1 MLGDPTNDRRR
12 RWVAQLGRPEQ
23 ELVVAD
29 FAGDRT
35 AFALLGDTGE
45 GDASQYAVVAPLL
58 EESRGCAFLFLCSD
72 LVYPAGGIEEFG
84 RKVVC
89 PYREFPGAI
98 FGIPGNHDW
107 YDDADGFMYW
117 FCGARQRPRRARRMP
132 LSPRWWRDRLW
143 RMSPQARGEEIER
156 IEALRPA
163 PSQPGPYFA
172 IDAGPL
178 LLVAIDA
185 GMGGPLDRDQGAWL
199 RRISAG
205 SRPKILLTGK
215 PLFANGRRVERRID
229 GGGTVNAIVA
239 DAANGYVATIGG
251 DIHNYQRYLVPLE
264 DGRRQL
270 HLVSGGG
277 GAFLHETHTIGKLR
291 PERCGGAREEDFRL
305 YPLRGDSLARFS
317 RLYGRK
323 LGPLQRLLWIPADD
337 AAAIVGER
345 IGVEPV
351 RAAAREAR
359 PNSWQRASAAI
370 LYALPGR
377 AHGPLHFPFSALL
390 DSNKPPLFKHF
401 LRVDADERELSIRC
415 HGVSGCRDAGARAPV
430 EDHLVAARD
439 RAGRWDWRVLD

>member
-1 MLGDPTNDRRR
+1 
-12 RWVAQLGRPEQ
+12 
-23 ELVVAD
+23 
-29 FAGDRT
+29 
-35 AFALLGDTGE
+35 
-45 GDASQYAVVAPLL
+45 
-58 EESRGCAFLFLCSD
+58 
-72 LVYPAGGIEEFG
+72 
-84 RKVVC
+84 
-89 PYREFPGAI
+89 
-98 FGIPGNHDW
+98 
-107 YDDADGFMYW
+107 MYW

-132 LSPRWWRDRLW
+132 LSPSWWRDRMW
-143 RMSPQARGEEIER
+143 RMSPQARVEEIER
-156 IEALRPA
+156 IEALWPA

-185 GMGGPLDRDQGAWL
+185 GLGGPLDRDQGAWL

-215 PLFANGRRVERRID
+215 PLFANGRRIERRID

-239 DAANGYVATIGG
+239 DAANGYVASIGG

-317 RLYGRK
+317 HLYGHK
-323 LGPLQRLLWIPADD
+323 LGPLWPLLQIPADD

-351 RAAAREAR
+351 RAAARKTR
-359 PNSWQRASAAI
+359 PNSWQRASAAT
-370 LYALPGR
+370 LYTLPGR

-390 DSNKPPLFKHF
+390 DSNDPPLFKHF
-401 LRVDADERELSIRC
+401 LRVDADARQLTIRC
-415 HGVSGCRDAGARAPV
+415 HGVSGCRDAGAAV
-430 EDHLVAARD
+430 EDHLIATPD
-439 RAGRWDWRVLD
+439 RAGHWDWRVLD